1 MAARA
6 LAAPGEGAPLPR
18 GRRRLLLDRFPYVPI
33 YRPLPGGGV
42 RVVAV
47 AHGRQRPDYWR
58 HRR

>member
-6 LAAPGEGAPLPR
+6 LAAPSEGAPLAG
-18 GRRRLLLDRFPYVPI
+18 GRRRLLLDRFPYVLI

-42 RVVAV
+42 RVLAV
-47 AHGRQRPDYWR
+47 AHGRRRPGYWR